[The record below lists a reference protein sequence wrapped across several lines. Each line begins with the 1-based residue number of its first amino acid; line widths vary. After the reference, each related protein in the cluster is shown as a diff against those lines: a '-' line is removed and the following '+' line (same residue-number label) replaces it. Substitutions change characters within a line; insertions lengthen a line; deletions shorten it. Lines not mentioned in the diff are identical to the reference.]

1 MCISRKRS
9 PSYDDACIIYQTN
22 GQITF
27 NTIILNLSFFENCD
41 SFIIVKGT
49 I

>member
-1 MCISRKRS
+1 MYVSRKKS
-9 PSYDDACIIYQTN
+9 ASYDDACIIYETN

-27 NTIILNLSFFENCD
+27 NTITLNLSFSNYCD
-41 SFIIVKGT
+41 SFIIGKGT